1 MGDED
6 TERNPVTL
14 VVDPSLSA
22 EERSRLVRKMLQSHG
37 SEDNPAGCL
46 IALSIGGAV
55 ILTILHNVAGVS
67 WWWMTV
73 IAVPLLASIASSK
86 SAHGIKSDNRDL
98 SRCVRPEDLDEPSYL
113 LLRRTQNA
121 ISAILESGVYGHLSE
136 HSVDESALRRH
147 EWEVAAALKDISKLS
162 RELERSVENDSPGPM
177 TVAVLDSQRQ
187 ALTLAKGATT
197 SRISALE
204 RYASELQMA
213 DDAKRDWQ
221 TALKASSRNDQYL
234 DLVARTAADEHAVAE
249 IQGLTEQAAAAA
261 EVFREHLH
269 QAGLAAEALV
279 FPTTPQD

>member
-86 SAHGIKSDNRDL
+86 AHMR
-98 SRCVRPEDLDEPSYL
+98 
-113 LLRRTQNA
+113 
-121 ISAILESGVYGHLSE
+121 
-136 HSVDESALRRH
+136 
-147 EWEVAAALKDISKLS
+147 
-162 RELERSVENDSPGPM
+162 
-177 TVAVLDSQRQ
+177 
-187 ALTLAKGATT
+187 
-197 SRISALE
+197 
-204 RYASELQMA
+204 
-213 DDAKRDWQ
+213 
-221 TALKASSRNDQYL
+221 
-234 DLVARTAADEHAVAE
+234 
-249 IQGLTEQAAAAA
+249 
-261 EVFREHLH
+261 
-269 QAGLAAEALV
+269 
-279 FPTTPQD
+279 